1 MPDVR
6 GASYDESQYMLSD
19 LNIHMDRAT
28 AAEHAPSTTAPPAP
42 RRRPAVAAR
51 PVVPTI
57 AIRPAYADELDLVAD
72 LAALDSARPL
82 SGDVLL
88 ALVDGWPVA
97 AGSLSDGRV
106 VANPMVPSADVVEL
120 LRERMSHLRRPDR
133 TRPTRRVRLHR
144 RLAT

>member
-1 MPDVR
+1 
-6 GASYDESQYMLSD
+6 MLSD
-19 LNIHMDRAT
+19 LNIHLDRAV
-28 AAEHAPSTTAPPAP
+28 ADEHRPVTSNLPKAPSSS
-42 RRRPAVAAR
+42 RRRPAAAAR

-57 AIRPAYADELDLVAD
+57 AVRPAYADEADLVVD

-97 AGSLSDGRV
+97 AGSLLDGRV
-106 VANPMVPSADVVEL
+106 VANPMVPSADAVAL
-120 LRERMSHLRRPDR
+120 LRQRMESL
-133 TRPTRRVRLHR
+133 TRPQRMPATRRARVRG